1 MHTTNRT
8 RREAALTFISSRLLP
23 LGYFVLLI
31 GLSLLPDRNSYHKS
45 FYLLVAIPT
54 LTALALSPAALIKL
68 AKEPVIIALMAFS
81 AWALVSLNWS
91 DTDSSTTSLLKR
103 PIYIFMLFACC
114 ALIAQQ
120 SIKRLE
126 LTILLAA
133 ISMLAVSAYSL
144 ILFANTWTPE
154 SRLIGPGALDNPL
167 LSSHLFGFF
176 LTIWLGLA
184 MTLPNKKLWLIVAPI
199 VIATTTLLATGS
211 RTPIVAICLASCW
224 LALCKWNKRSLI
236 LISGGVLG
244 LLTLLIIYPE
254 SLLNRGSS
262 YRLELWLAALEKASH
277 ALWLGFG
284 FDAHLAIKLDD
295 IPYSFSEPHSFAIGV
310 LYYTG
315 IIGLSF
321 WLMMHAVALLH
332 CWKQRDN
339 ALFAI
344 AGALL
349 IYGLGAGLTEGGG
362 ILMRPKEHWF
372 LTWIPLALIAALN
385 INSRNATETKN
396 DRLI

>member
-1 MHTTNRT
+1 MHTSNRT

-31 GLSLLPDRNSYHKS
+31 GLSLLPDRNSYHKF
-45 FYLLVAIPT
+45 FYLLIAIPT
-54 LTALALSPAALIKL
+54 LTALALSPATLTKL
-68 AKEPVIIALMAFS
+68 SKEPVIIAFMAFS
-81 AWALVSLNWS
+81 AWALVSLSWS
-91 DTDSSTTSLLKR
+91 DTDSSTASLLKR

-114 ALIAQQ
+114 TLIAQQ
-120 SIKRLE
+120 SLKRLE
-126 LTILLAA
+126 LTSLLAA
-133 ISMLAVSAYSL
+133 ISMLAVSVYSL
-144 ILFANTWTPE
+144 IVFANSWTPE

-184 MTLPNKKLWLIVAPI
+184 ITLPNQKLWLIAAPI
-199 VIATTTLLATGS
+199 VIATATLLATGS
-211 RTPIVAICLASCW
+211 RTPIVAIFLASSW
-224 LALCKWNKRSLI
+224 LALCAWNKRSAL
-236 LISGGVLG
+236 LISGGILG
-244 LLTLLIIYPE
+244 LLSLLIIYPE

-262 YRLELWLAALEKASH
+262 YRLELWQAALEKVSH
-277 ALWLGFG
+277 TPWLGLG

-315 IIGLSF
+315 IIGLSI
-321 WLMMHAVALLH
+321 WLAMHVAALFH

-339 ALFAI
+339 ALFMI
-344 AGALL
+344 AGGLL
-349 IYGLGAGLTEGGG
+349 IYGMGAGLTEGGG

-385 INSRNATETKN
+385 ISNRCATETKTQ
-396 DRLI
+396 

>member
-1 MHTTNRT
+1 MHTKNRT
-8 RREAALTFISSRLLP
+8 RREAALLFISSRLLP

-31 GLSLLPDRNSYHKS
+31 GLTLLPDRNSYHKL
-45 FYLLVAIPT
+45 FYLLIAIPT
-54 LTALALSPAALIKL
+54 LTALALSPAILTKL
-68 AKEPVIIALMAFS
+68 CKEPIIIAFMAFS

-114 ALIAQQ
+114 TLIAQQ
-120 SIKRLE
+120 SIRRLE
-126 LTILLAA
+126 LTSFIAA

-184 MTLPNKKLWLIVAPI
+184 MTLPNKKLWLIAAPI
-199 VIATTTLLATGS
+199 VIATITLLATGS

-244 LLTLLIIYPE
+244 LLILLIIYPE

-284 FDAHLAIKLDD
+284 FDAHLAIKLDE

-321 WLMMHAVALLH
+321 WIMMHAVALFH

-385 INSRNATETKN
+385 ISSRNATETKN